1 MKKWL
6 IGCVL
11 ALSSQVTLAENTRI
25 EVMTPVG
32 NYMDFVR
39 SELVPEFKKRYPEVD
54 VVVSNDDNLETRM
67 AAGDVPNLY
76 AGVFGY
82 QPAKYAKMGK
92 LAYLEQF
99 DGFEELAERID
110 PVFMEKNYGR
120 SYYIPWNA
128 TTTLMLYNKELFVEA
143 GLDPENP
150 PKTWDEFLHA
160 AEKISQLPPRA
171 DGSPVY
177 GTVFWNEALSWGS
190 WYWSML
196 AQMYYNF
203 NDGQYGLLN
212 RFGTNPVF
220 DKEEAQLALF
230 FETMAKAQQFAPLTM
245 EKNFFSRTIG
255 MWPQFGFGWKAN
267 LTEAAGKPMV
277 VGEDVGLAP
286 IPTLK
291 EGGKSYSTLD
301 GRALMIF
308 KNSVEKEQLSWA
320 FLQLMMEEEF
330 NHKANMALGQ
340 LPTLSALKERPYYNT
355 PEAKPFVEQLPNA
368 KLNEPFALASDMASI
383 ILEQYSK
390 AVVKQDL
397 SPEEAVE
404 AATKQ
409 AEQLIHE

>member
-1 MKKWL
+1 
-6 IGCVL
+6 
-11 ALSSQVTLAENTRI
+11 
-25 EVMTPVG
+25 
-32 NYMDFVR
+32 
-39 SELVPEFKKRYPEVD
+39 
-54 VVVSNDDNLETRM
+54 
-67 AAGDVPNLY
+67 
-76 AGVFGY
+76 
-82 QPAKYAKMGK
+82 
-92 LAYLEQF
+92 
-99 DGFEELAERID
+99 
-110 PVFMEKNYGR
+110 
-120 SYYIPWNA
+120 
-128 TTTLMLYNKELFVEA
+128 
-143 GLDPENP
+143 
-150 PKTWDEFLHA
+150 
-160 AEKISQLPPRA
+160 
-171 DGSPVY
+171 
-177 GTVFWNEALSWGS
+177 
-190 WYWSML
+190 
-196 AQMYYNF
+196 
-203 NDGQYGLLN
+203 
-212 RFGTNPVF
+212 
-220 DKEEAQLALF
+220 
-230 FETMAKAQQFAPLTM
+230 MAKAQQFAPLTM

-291 EGGKSYSTLD
+291 EGGTSYSTLD

-368 KLNEPFALASDMASI
+368 KLNEPFALTSDMASI

>member
-11 ALSSQVTLAENTRI
+11 ALSSQITIAASTKI
-25 EVMTPVG
+25 EVMTPGG
-32 NYMDFVR
+32 NYLDFVR
-39 SELVPEFKKRYPEVD
+39 SELVPEFKKRYPDVE
-54 VVVSNDDNLETRM
+54 VVVSNDENLETRM

-82 QPAKYAKMGK
+82 QPAKYAQMGK

-99 DGFEELAERID
+99 EGYDQLVEKID
-110 PVFMEKNYGR
+110 PVFMTKNYGR
-120 SYYIPWNA
+120 TYYIPWNA
-128 TTTLMLYNKELFVEA
+128 TTTLMIYNKELFREA
-143 GLDPENP
+143 GLDPDAP
-150 PKTWDEFLHA
+150 PRTWDEFLYA
-160 AEKISQLPPRA
+160 AEKISQLPAREN
-171 DGSPVY
+171 GNPVY

-196 AQMYYNF
+196 SQMYFNF
-203 NDGQYGLLN
+203 NGGEFALLN

-220 DKEEAQLALF
+220 DKEEANLALF

-267 LTEAAGKPMV
+267 LAEAAGKPMV

-291 EGGKSYSTLD
+291 EGDASYSTLD

-308 KNSVEKEQLSWA
+308 KNTLEKEQLSWA
-320 FLQLMMEEEF
+320 FVQMMMEEEL
-330 NHKANMALGQ
+330 NHKANIALGQ
-340 LPTLSALKERPYYNT
+340 LPTLTALKDRPYYNT

-368 KLNEPFALASDMASI
+368 KMNEPFALSSDIASI

-390 AVVKQDL
+390 AVVKRDVTPQQ
-397 SPEEAVE
+397 AVE
-404 AATKQ
+404 NATKQ
-409 AEQLIHE
+409 AQKVIHK